1 MVHVDIT
8 GRQLCQQEHLP
19 ERAFDFL
26 QGFYHINNFVEI
38 TEAATR
44 QHGPGKRY
52 LWVCVDNHAYVCYNT
67 THSEEED
74 QYPLCSPQRESPVW
88 WKGEGGGRRIPLGAD
103 ARTEEYPFQ

>member
-52 LWVCVDNHAYVCYNT
+52 LWVCVDNHAYV
-67 THSEEED
+67 
-74 QYPLCSPQRESPVW
+74 W